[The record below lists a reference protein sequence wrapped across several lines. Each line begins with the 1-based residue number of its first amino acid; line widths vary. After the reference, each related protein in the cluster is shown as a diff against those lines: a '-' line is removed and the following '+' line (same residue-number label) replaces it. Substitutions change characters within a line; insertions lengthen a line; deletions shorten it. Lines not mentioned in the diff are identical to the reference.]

1 MASNMQ
7 GPGGRPSK
15 LVVLYLDLPTY
26 GLSAP
31 KHFIFIDRT
40 AREVFERQDWAIII
54 LNKPFVNDYYVS
66 YKGRSTPKEDRRGIF
81 ANPRQRPIG
90 SLARSRNGCRSRND
104 FFSEVAVAPGL
115 SFVSNPSTTT
125 STSHQRVSTFY
136 FSLSLSFCHQGKYTQ
151 LHVYLSSE
159 FSG

>member
-40 AREVFERQDWAIII
+40 TREVFERQGWAIII

-66 YKGRSTPKEDRRGIF
+66 YKGRSTPKEDRRRGIF

-90 SLARSRNGCRSRND
+90 SLARSQNGCRSRND

-115 SFVSNPSTTT
+115 SLLVILPLLRAHLIVGYPLFIFLFLYLFVPKASIPSCT
-125 STSHQRVSTFY
+125 Y
-136 FSLSLSFCHQGKYTQ
+136 I
-151 LHVYLSSE
+151 
-159 FSG
+159 